1 MCEDNCVVCSNLGPV
16 KKLKKVG
23 GPQAMQASQA
33 ASAEAAAALNSG
45 TDQSKQGGGSTS
57 SSSSSSSDDAEGEQ
71 MPEMVQELEEEVRRL
86 HDQV

>member
-1 MCEDNCVVCSNLGPV
+1 MCEDNCIVYSNLGPV
-16 KKLKKVG
+16 KKLTKVG

-57 SSSSSSSDDAEGEQ
+57 SSSSSSDDAEDEQ
-71 MPEMVQELEEEVRRL
+71 IPEMVQELEEEVRRL